1 MVYYSAVGRGTRGP
15 ASASPGNS
23 QNAALPASNWK
34 EGLIPASS
42 SCTFVPSP
50 PSTSTPPIAT
60 PPTSRSQTIQNVPGS
75 NALNLHNSLACLI
88 LGNTTSP
95 TPGSPPSCIFN
106 RRLNPTT
113 PRSPAHKHP
122 SARNPARHTRKSDSH
137 RYEE

>member
-1 MVYYSAVGRGTRGP
+1 M
-15 ASASPGNS
+15 
-23 QNAALPASNWK
+23 
-34 EGLIPASS
+34 PASS

-95 TPGSPPSCIFN
+95 TPGSPPRASLIAGSTQQLPNHLPINIRQPEIPPGIPVNQLLMVDAQHMQQRRVQVVN
-106 RRLNPTT
+106 RN
-113 PRSPAHKHP
+113 AI
-122 SARNPARHTRKSDSH
+122 
-137 RYEE
+137 